1 MKNAA
6 FGNLRGKCYICTM
19 QHSEG
24 NNMTKKGN
32 LTRKELRNIL
42 PQRLNKLG
50 EWYFS
55 DDPGKLQI
63 DFTGMTDAQMQRFWR
78 LALK

>member
-1 MKNAA
+1 MA
-6 FGNLRGKCYICTM
+6 
-19 QHSEG
+19 
-24 NNMTKKGN
+24 KKGN